1 MTKNSVS
8 RPDSYKRYSAGGR
21 VFFVVVISVIVI
33 AFLEIM
39 LPHEEL
45 RDYPECTQS

>member
-1 MTKNSVS
+1 MTKNGVS
-8 RPDSYKRYSAGGR
+8 RTDSYKRYSTGGR
-21 VFFVVVISVIVI
+21 VFFFLVISVIAN

-45 RDYPECTQS
+45 RDYPECTQ

>member
-1 MTKNSVS
+1 MTKNGVS
-8 RPDSYKRYSAGGR
+8 RPDFYKRYSAGGR
-21 VFFVVVISVIVI
+21 FFVVVSSVIVN
-33 AFLEIM
+33 ASLEIM

>member
-8 RPDSYKRYSAGGR
+8 RPDFYERYSAGGR
-21 VFFVVVISVIVI
+21 FFVVVFSVIVN

-45 RDYPECTQS
+45 RDYPECAQS